1 MMKQDEYAIS
11 RKQIRTALK
20 LRALRH
26 LENLDTN
33 GRTARNISL
42 Y

>member
-20 LRALRH
+20 LWALRH
-26 LENLDTN
+26 MENLDTDR
-33 GRTARNISL
+33 RTAQNISL
-42 Y
+42 C